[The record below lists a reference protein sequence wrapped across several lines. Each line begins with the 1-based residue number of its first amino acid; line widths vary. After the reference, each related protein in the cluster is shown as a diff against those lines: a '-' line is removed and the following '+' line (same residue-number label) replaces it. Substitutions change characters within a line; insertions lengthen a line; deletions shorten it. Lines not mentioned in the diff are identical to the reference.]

1 MPPRLVVAGTHSG
14 VGKTTI
20 ATGLMAAL
28 RKRGHRVASAKVG
41 PDFIDPGYHSM
52 ATGRPGQNLDSWI
65 CGANAMAP
73 LVAKAAMGADLVV
86 VEGVMGLF
94 DGASWSPES
103 PPRSDGAGS
112 GRPASMAAGSTRGG
126 TASTAEMAALLQAP
140 TILVVDASAMSTSVA
155 ALVHGFHTYDPDVP
169 LSGVILNRV
178 GSPHHELLLREA
190 LGPIIEQG
198 VPVLGALQRD
208 DALTWRDRHLGLV
221 PVVERP
227 AEVAEA
233 VDRLADA
240 IARSVD
246 LDAIVSVARSA
257 PTMPAG
263 SIGQLAE
270 TRRMV
275 PAGESVRI
283 AVPGG
288 RAFSFA
294 YPDNVARLVEAGAEI
309 VPFDPLVDPSLP
321 DGATG
326 LYAGGGFPEVYAEA
340 LSSNRPLL
348 ADVRRRIE
356 RGLVTWAECG
366 GLLWLCRSLDGHGLC
381 GAIEADGAMTGRLS
395 LGYRRA
401 TTRSGTPV
409 AAAGATLRGHEFHYS
424 TVDPAGSALELEGR
438 TGTAIAGYSSPT
450 LVASYLHLH
459 LGAEPAPAERFV
471 STAFAQVTGRVNSTD
486 SMIRP

>member
-1 MPPRLVVAGTHSG
+1 MSSRLPPRVVVAGTHSG

-41 PDFIDPGYHSM
+41 PDFIDPGYHSV

-65 CGANAMAP
+65 CGAGAMAA
-73 LVAKAAMGADLVV
+73 LAAKAAGDADIMV

-94 DGASWSPES
+94 DGASWAPEV
-103 PPRSDGAGS
+103 GS
-112 GRPASMAAGSTRGG
+112 LSRGTSSGGNGSTRGG
-126 TASTAEMAALLQAP
+126 TGSTSEMGNLLRAP

-169 LSGVILNRV
+169 LSGIILNRL
-178 GSPHHELLLREA
+178 GSPHHETLLREA
-190 LGPIIEQG
+190 LGPLIDGG

-246 LDAIVSVARSA
+246 LDAVVSMARAA
-257 PTMPAG
+257 PSVVDGMG
-263 SIGQLAE
+263 ELRH
-270 TRRMV
+270 TRRVV
-275 PAGESVRI
+275 PGTGSVRV

-288 RAFSFA
+288 PAFSFA
-294 YPDNVARLVEAGAEI
+294 YPDNLTRLVEAGAEI

-321 DGATG
+321 GDAVA

-340 LSSNRPLL
+340 LSANRALL
-348 ADVRRRIE
+348 TDVRRRIE
-356 RGLVTWAECG
+356 QGLVTWAECG
-366 GLLWLCRSLDGHGLC
+366 GLLWLCRSLDGHELC

-395 LGYRRA
+395 LGYRTA
-401 TTRSGTPV
+401 TTRSETPI
-409 AAAGATLRGHEFHYS
+409 ARKGAPLRGHEFHYS
-424 TVDPAGSALELEGR
+424 TVDPSGSALDLAGR
-438 TGTAIAGYSSPT
+438 TGTACAGFSGPT

-459 LGAEPAPAERFV
+459 LGADPGPAEQFV
-471 STAFAQVTGRVNSTD
+471 STALAQVTGRPGSTD
-486 SMIRP
+486 SMSRP

>member
-1 MPPRLVVAGTHSG
+1 MSTGLPSRLVVAGTHSG

-41 PDFIDPGYHSM
+41 PDFIDPGYHSV

-65 CGANAMAP
+65 CGAYAMAP
-73 LVAKAAMGADLVV
+73 LVAKAAMGADIVV

-94 DGASWSPES
+94 DGAAWSPGS
-103 PPRSDGAGS
+103 LPGSGAAGS
-112 GRPASMAAGSTRGG
+112 GPAGSTSGG
-126 TASTAEMAALLQAP
+126 TASTAEMAVLLQAP

-178 GSPHHELLLREA
+178 GSPNHELLLREA

-198 VPVLGALQRD
+198 VPVLGALHRD

-227 AEVAEA
+227 AEVAAA
-233 VDRLADA
+233 VDRLAQS

-257 PTMPAG
+257 PNLTAERIG
-263 SIGQLAE
+263 SLTE
-270 TRRMV
+270 TRRV
-275 PAGESVRI
+275 VLTGESVRI

-294 YPDNVARLVEAGAEI
+294 YPDNVTRLVEAGAEI

-321 DGATG
+321 DGAAG
-326 LYAGGGFPEVYAEA
+326 LYAGGGFPEVYTQA

-356 RGLVTWAECG
+356 GGLVTWAECG
-366 GLLWLCRSLDGHGLC
+366 GLLWLCRSLDGHPLC
-381 GAIEADGAMTGRLS
+381 GAIGADAAMTGRLS

-401 TTRSGTPV
+401 TARSGSPV
-409 AAAGATLRGHEFHYS
+409 AARGATLRGHEFHYS
-424 TVDPAGSALELEGR
+424 TIEPTGSALELEGR
-438 TGTAIAGYSSPT
+438 TGTAIAGHSSPT
-450 LVASYLHLH
+450 LLASYLHLH
-459 LGAEPAPAERFV
+459 LGADPGPAERFV
-471 STAFAQVTGRVNSTD
+471 STARLHVPRHHDSTG

>member
-1 MPPRLVVAGTHSG
+1 MPSRLVVAGTHSG

-28 RKRGHRVASAKVG
+28 RNRGHRVASAKVG
-41 PDFIDPGYHSM
+41 PDFIDPGYHSV

-65 CGANAMAP
+65 CGAQAMAP
-73 LVAKAAMGADLVV
+73 LVAKAASGADIVV

-94 DGASWSPES
+94 DGASWSPGSS
-103 PPRSDGAGS
+103 PGSD
-112 GRPASMAAGSTRGG
+112 AAGATRGG

-155 ALVHGFHTYDPDVP
+155 ALVHGFHTYDPEVR
-169 LSGVILNRV
+169 LSGIILNQV

-190 LGPIIEQG
+190 LAPVIEQG

-233 VDRLADA
+233 VSRLAQA
-240 IARSVD
+240 IARCVD

-257 PTMPAG
+257 PDLPADQ
-263 SIGQLAE
+263 IGALTE
-270 TRRMV
+270 TRRVV
-275 PAGESVRI
+275 PTGESVRI

-294 YPDNVARLVEAGAEI
+294 YPDNVTRLVEAGAEI
-309 VPFDPLVDPSLP
+309 VPFDPLDDPSLP
-321 DGATG
+321 DGIGG
-326 LYAGGGFPEVYAEA
+326 LYAGGGFPEVYAQA

-348 ADVRRRIE
+348 ADVRGRIE
-356 RGLVTWAECG
+356 GGLVAWAECG
-366 GLLWLCRSLDGHGLC
+366 GLLWLCRSLDGHPLC
-381 GAIEADGAMTGRLS
+381 GAVGADAAMTGGLS

-401 TTRSGTPV
+401 TARSENPV
-409 AAAGATLRGHEFHYS
+409 AAPGSTLRGHEFHYS
-424 TVDPAGSALELEGR
+424 TVEPAGSALELEGR
-438 TGTAIAGYSSPT
+438 TGTAIAGYATPT
-450 LVASYLHLH
+450 LFASYLHLH
-459 LGAEPAPAERFV
+459 LGADPGPAQRFV
-471 STAFAQVTGRVNSTD
+471 SAARRQVPSHRDPTD

>member
-1 MPPRLVVAGTHSG
+1 VSPGLPSRLVVAGTHSG

-41 PDFIDPGYHSM
+41 PDFIDPGYHSV

-65 CGANAMAP
+65 CGADAMAP
-73 LVAKAAMGADLVV
+73 LLARAVTDADIVV

-94 DGASWSPES
+94 DGASWSPGS
-103 PPRSDGAGS
+103 RPGADGAGS
-112 GRPASMAAGSTRGG
+112 PRGG

-169 LSGVILNRV
+169 LSGIILNRV

-198 VPVLGALQRD
+198 VPVLGALHRD

-233 VDRLADA
+233 VDRLAQA

-246 LDAIVSVARSA
+246 LEAIVSVARSA
-257 PTMPAG
+257 PDLSADR
-263 SIGQLAE
+263 IGPLTE
-270 TRRMV
+270 TGRVV
-275 PAGESVRI
+275 PTGQSVRI

-294 YPDNVARLVEAGAEI
+294 YPDNVVRLVDAGAEI
-309 VPFDPLVDPSLP
+309 VPFDPMEDPSLP
-321 DGATG
+321 EGIAG
-326 LYAGGGFPEVYAEA
+326 LYAGGGFPEVYTQA
-340 LSSNRPLL
+340 LSANGPLL
-348 ADVRRRIE
+348 ADVGRRIE

-366 GLLWLCRSLDGHGLC
+366 GLLWLCRSLDGHRLC
-381 GAIEADGAMTGRLS
+381 GAIEAEAAMTGRLS
-395 LGYRRA
+395 LGYRQA
-401 TTRSGTPV
+401 TTRSDTPV
-409 AAAGATLRGHEFHYS
+409 AARGATIRGHEFHYS
-424 TVDPAGSALELEGR
+424 TVAPAGSALELEGR

-450 LVASYLHLH
+450 LLASYLHLH
-459 LGAEPAPAERFV
+459 LGADPRPAERFV
-471 STAFAQVTGRVNSTD
+471 STAHAHIPSHHDPTD